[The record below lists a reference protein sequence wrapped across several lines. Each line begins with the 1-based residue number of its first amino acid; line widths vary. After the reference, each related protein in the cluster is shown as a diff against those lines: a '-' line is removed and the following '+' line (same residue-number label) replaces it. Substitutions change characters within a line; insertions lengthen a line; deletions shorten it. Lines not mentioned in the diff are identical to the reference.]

1 MKIQKKKTFMVSMT
15 LAALLLTSNLN
26 AQERTGGLF
35 GFQEKNDGLF
45 DSQLD
50 DPQGLLF
57 RDGMPI
63 ENNGFTLGGLT
74 SEDPTTEESPLGS
87 GLLILAATGAGYA
100 LLKKKEEK
108 K

>member
-1 MKIQKKKTFMVSMT
+1 MKIQKKKTLMVSMT
-15 LAALLLTSNLN
+15 LAALLLTSSLN

-35 GFQEKNDGLF
+35 CFQEKNNGLF
-45 DSQLD
+45 DSQSE
-50 DPQGLLF
+50 GLLF
-57 RDGMPI
+57 RDGGTSI

-74 SEDPTTEESPLGS
+74 SEDPTEESPLGS

>member
-1 MKIQKKKTFMVSMT
+1 MKFQKKKKTLMVSMT
-15 LAALLLTSNLN
+15 LAALLLTSSLN

-74 SEDPTTEESPLGS
+74 SEDPTEDSPLGS